1 MSFFI
6 KSGSRYNIAESR
18 QFETSLPVATYSAKL
33 DPNSGQHYLEI
44 VEDFEPI
51 KKIYGDLNTRCEKIF
66 RTYFDRNVSTGVLLA
81 GEKGSGK
88 SLLVKQM
95 SILAAKNHGL
105 PTILVSSPLF
115 GESFNKFIQNIE
127 QRCLIIFDE
136 FEKVYARADFQQQL
150 LTLLDGV
157 FTTTKLFLFTV
168 NDKWALDKNLQNRP
182 GRIYYNFDYSG
193 LDESFIRDYCMDV
206 LNKKELTEEIINIS
220 DIFDHFN
227 FDMLKA
233 LVEETNRFDQRPS
246 VCIEDLNIKPEYSL
260 ESPYEATL
268 YSKSGELLNLRNNII
283 SLNPMDTDFDFSLQ
297 VRPPK
302 SSKNKMKILAVPSDA
317 SVDDLLD
324 IDDDDCDEDLQ
335 DDYGDPYV
343 EFSYKDMNSIN
354 RKDKSIIL
362 INEKGFKVILKKVK
376 SKSFNWRDAF

>member
-18 QFETSLPVATYSAKL
+18 IVETSLPVATYSAKL

-51 KKIYGDLNTRCEKIF
+51 KKIYGDLNSRCDKIF

-115 GESFNKFIQNIE
+115 GENFNKFIQNIE

-136 FEKVYARADFQQQL
+136 FEKVYSRADFQQQL

-182 GRIYYNFDYSG
+182 GRIFYNFDYSG
-193 LDESFIRDYCMDV
+193 LDESFIRDYCLDV
-206 LNKKELTEEIINIS
+206 LIKKDFTDEIVNIS
-220 DIFDHFN
+220 DIFDSFN

-260 ESPYEATL
+260 DCSYEAL
-268 YSKSGELLNLRNNII
+268 LFSKSGERMDVRNNIMN
-283 SLNPMDTDFDFSLQ
+283 LNPMNTDFEFSLN
-297 VRPPK
+297 VRQK
-302 SSKNKMKILAVPSDA
+302 TSKQSMIAVSDDEN
-317 SVDDLLD
+317 DDADL
-324 IDDDDCDEDLQ
+324 DDCDNCDDL
-335 DDYGDPYV
+335 DEYDPYV

-354 RKDKSIIL
+354 RKDKSIVL
-362 INEKGFKVILKKVK
+362 VNEKGFKAVLKKVK
-376 SKSFNWRDAF
+376 TKGFNWRDAF